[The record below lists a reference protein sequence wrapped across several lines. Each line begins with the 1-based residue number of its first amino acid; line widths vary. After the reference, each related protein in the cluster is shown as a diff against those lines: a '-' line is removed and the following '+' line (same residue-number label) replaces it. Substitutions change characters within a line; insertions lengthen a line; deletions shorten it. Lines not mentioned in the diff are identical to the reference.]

1 MARTKKTESTAMVRY
16 QDRLKALAKKVETAE
31 KVTGGGFPKIE
42 IRAGNFIIDD
52 APVEGNEL
60 EVVVLTAIHAN
71 TYYEE
76 EWDPN
81 VISLPVCY
89 AFGDPQ
95 ADDPEAEMAPHPEAE
110 DPQHENCAE
119 CPMNQFGSA
128 PRGKGKACKN
138 TRRLAVMLAED
149 LEDPESAEVRVL
161 TVSPTNLKG
170 WASYANLVA
179 KNQEL
184 PPIGVVTRIKIVPDP
199 KNQYKLLFSYVE
211 TIEYDDALAEA
222 IFAKAEEA
230 DVTLT
235 APFQKREE
243 ETPPKK
249 RATRKA
255 PAKQAPPK
263 RTAVKRAPARAGRSK
278 F

>member
-1 MARTKKTESTAMVRY
+1 MARKTEKTETGMVKY
-16 QDRLKALAKKVETAE
+16 QDRLKALAKRIETAE
-31 KVTGGGFPKIE
+31 KVTGGGIPKIE
-42 IRAGNFIIDD
+42 IRSGNFIVDD

-71 TYYEE
+71 TYYAE

-89 AFGDPQ
+89 AFGDPKS
-95 ADDPEAEMAPHPEAE
+95 DDPEAEMAPHPEAE
-110 DPQHENCAE
+110 EPQHDNCAE
-119 CPMNQFGSA
+119 CPLNQFGSA

-138 TRRLAVMLAED
+138 SRRLAVMLAEELD
-149 LEDPESAEVRVL
+149 DPASADVRVL

-170 WASYANLVA
+170 WSAYANLLA
-179 KNQEL
+179 KTHGL

-211 TIEYDDALAEA
+211 TIEFNDELADALFARADEAE
-222 IFAKAEEA
+222 
-230 DVTLT
+230 VSLT

-243 ETPPKK
+243 EEAPPK
-249 RATRKA
+249 RATRRAAAGKAA
-255 PAKQAPPK
+255 PARTQVK
-263 RTAVKRAPARAGRSK
+263 RTASRGRK

>member
-1 MARTKKTESTAMVRY
+1 MARKTEKTETGMVKY
-16 QDRLKALAKKVETAE
+16 QDRLKALAKRIETAE
-31 KVTGGGFPKIE
+31 KVTGGGIPKIE
-42 IRAGNFIIDD
+42 IRSGNFIVDD

-71 TYYEE
+71 TYYAE

-89 AFGDPQ
+89 AFGDPKS
-95 ADDPEAEMAPHPEAE
+95 DDPEAEMAPHPEAE
-110 DPQHENCAE
+110 EPQHDNCAE
-119 CPMNQFGSA
+119 CPLNQFGSA

-138 TRRLAVMLAED
+138 SRRLAVMLAEELD
-149 LEDPESAEVRVL
+149 DPASADVRVL

-170 WASYANLVA
+170 WSAYANLLA
-179 KNQEL
+179 KTHGL

-211 TIEYDDALAEA
+211 SISFTDDLADALFARADEAE
-222 IFAKAEEA
+222 
-230 DVTLT
+230 VSLT

-243 ETPPKK
+243 EEAPPK
-249 RATRKA
+249 RATRRA
-255 PAKQAPPK
+255 PAGKAGARTTVK
-263 RTAVKRAPARAGRSK
+263 RTASRGRK